1 MKIGIISDTHDHHQ
15 NVLKAIG
22 IFNDEQ
28 VKYVLHAGDMV
39 SPFTAKAFANV
50 PGARFIAVFGNCDG
64 EKLRLKEAI
73 TEFGGEIN
81 NHIYTGRLDN
91 KEIFMTHRPDMIDE
105 LSAGGKY
112 DLLIFGHTHKQDIR
126 KVGRSLIIN
135 PGETTDWI
143 TGQPSIVVLELDDM
157 SYTSISL

>member
-39 SPFTAKAFANV
+39 SPFTARAFAALK
-50 PGARFIAVFGNCDG
+50 GAKFITVFGNCDG
-64 EKLRLKEAI
+64 DKLHLKEAI
-73 TEFGGEIN
+73 TGFGGEIN
-81 NHIYTGRLDN
+81 NHIYSGRVDN
-91 KEIFMTHRPDMIDE
+91 KEIFMTHRPDMIEE
-105 LSAGGKY
+105 LAEGGKY
-112 DLLIFGHTHKQDIR
+112 DLLIFGHTHKQDIH
-126 KVGRSLIIN
+126 KAGRSLVIN

-143 TGQPSIVVLELDDM
+143 TEQPSIVVLELDNM